1 MSGDAD
7 VQRPKT
13 VDGYLK
19 MVKKT
24 INESGDPNVVVIL
37 NHDTYGKQ
45 MTAEAMPSILKW
57 LKSEG
62 YEFGVIS

>member
-1 MSGDAD
+1 
-7 VQRPKT
+7 
-13 VDGYLK
+13 